1 MLTAPG
7 RPPVR
12 SSPSRPQSR
21 AYSSSHSTAR
31 RRRQR
36 RQRFLIL
43 CAEVAA
49 VAAVIVI
56 LIITHAQKEETPVE
70 IPDEGKEYFYYW
82 DTAFEAD
89 PGYPASTLDTGGFV
103 KVGDRIRYLSGTV
116 HSHAGIDVSEHNGE
130 IDWEAV
136 AADGVEFVMIRVGN
150 RGYTAGELY
159 KDERFDENYE
169 GARAAGLKVGAYFF
183 SQAVT
188 VQEAAEEAEF
198 TLNVLK
204 GLKLDL
210 PVAYDWELIGQENA
224 RADDIDRETLTACT
238 SEFCGR
244 IAKKFDAMIY
254 TNAYQCYYLLAP
266 GELSAYPIW
275 FASYAD
281 TPILYYS
288 FDIWQYSDKGSVKG
302 ISKPVDMNICFFDF

>member
-1 MLTAPG
+1 MTG
-7 RPPVR
+7 V
-12 SSPSRPQSR
+12 Q
-21 AYSSSHSTAR
+21 T
-31 RRRQR
+31 
-36 RQRFLIL
+36 
-43 CAEVAA
+43 CALP
-49 VAAVIVI
+49 IS
-56 LIITHAQKEETPVE
+56 
-70 IPDEGKEYFYYW
+70 
-82 DTAFEAD
+82 
-89 PGYPASTLDTGGFV
+89 ASTLDTGGFV
-103 KVGDRIRYLSGTV
+103 EVGDRIRYLSGTV

-254 TNAYQCYYLLAP
+254 TNAYQCYYLLTL
-266 GELSAYPIW
+266 GELSEYPIW
-275 FASYAD
+275 FAGYAD

-302 ISKPVDMNICFFDF
+302 ISRPVDMNICFFDF